1 MTDYIATFYTHFGAV
16 SFRRRMAPLA
26 QDVRM
31 MPVPRALSS
40 SCGTCVS
47 FSLPPEKKLAGGLS
61 ENEFPVQGNTDL
73 EAVYEVKREG
83 YALLYEAKEPS

>member
-1 MTDYIATFYTHFGAV
+1 MINYIATFYTHFGAV
-16 SFRRRMAPLA
+16 SFRRRMASQA

-47 FSLPPEKKLAGGLS
+47 FCLPPEEKLS
-61 ENEFPVQGNTDL
+61 ERLTENDFPAQGSADL
-73 EAVYEVKREG
+73 EAVYQVKKEG